1 MKIERTN
8 IQSFIAVSDFIS
20 LLNMSSGFLS
30 IICSIDNNFE
40 LSAIL
45 MIVAIMFD
53 SIDGWVARKTN
64 RNDNLGFG
72 KNIDSLSDIVSF
84 GVAPAIFV
92 YTSINT
98 TSIALHSLVIL
109 VSLLIVICGV
119 LRLTRYNVIADH
131 IKTSGFIGFP
141 IPGISFIIATLYLS
155 GLYNSYMT
163 LLLATIVSILMVSN
177 VKYPK
182 FSNMPVIAISCLLI
196 ILIIL
201 PIPTKLFSINI
212 PALILL
218 LFCLYYLIINLI
230 KKWADLLL
238 LIKLTIKIKRSI

>member
-1 MKIERTN
+1 MEIEKTN
-8 IQSFIAVSDFIS
+8 IQNFIATSDIIS

-30 IICSIDNNFE
+30 ILCSINNYFE

-45 MIVAIMFD
+45 MIIAIMFD
-53 SIDGWVARKTN
+53 STDGWVARKTN
-64 RNDNLGFG
+64 RNDSLGFG
-72 KNIDSLSDIVSF
+72 KKIDSLSDIVSF
-84 GVAPAIFV
+84 GVAPAVFI

-98 TSIALHSLVIL
+98 TSIPLQILVIL
-109 VSLLIVICGV
+109 VSLLIVVCGV

-131 IKTSGFIGFP
+131 VKTSGFIGFP
-141 IPGISFIIATLYLS
+141 IPGISFIIATYYLS
-155 GLYNSYMT
+155 GLYNSY
-163 LLLATIVSILMVSN
+163 LALILSIIVSILMISN

-182 FSNMPVIAISCLLI
+182 FSNIPLISISCILI

-201 PIPTKLFSINI
+201 PIPTTLYSINI

-230 KKWADLLL
+230 K
-238 LIKLTIKIKRSI
+238 

>member
-1 MKIERTN
+1 MEIERTN
-8 IQSFIAVSDFIS
+8 IQNFIAISDIIS

-30 IICSIDNNFE
+30 IICSINHNFE

-45 MIVAIMFD
+45 MIIAIIFD
-53 SIDGWVARKTN
+53 SIDGWVARKAN
-64 RNDNLGFG
+64 RDDSLGFG
-72 KNIDSLSDIVSF
+72 KNIDSLSDIISF
-84 GVAPAIFV
+84 GVAPAVFL
-92 YTSINT
+92 YTSLNT
-98 TSIALHSLVIL
+98 ASIPLQLIAIL

-155 GLYNSYMT
+155 GLYENHLA
-163 LLLATIVSILMVSN
+163 LLLAAIVSILMISN

-182 FSNMPVIAISCLLI
+182 FSNMPAIIISCVLI
-196 ILIIL
+196 VLIIL
-201 PIPTKLFSINI
+201 PIPTTAYGINI

-230 KKWADLLL
+230 KKWDPFTP
-238 LIKLTIKIKRSI
+238 IN

>member
-1 MKIERTN
+1 MEIEKTN
-8 IQSFIAVSDFIS
+8 IQNFIATSDIIS

-30 IICSIDNNFE
+30 ILCSINNYFE

-45 MIVAIMFD
+45 MIIAIMFD
-53 SIDGWVARKTN
+53 STDGWVARKTK
-64 RNDNLGFG
+64 RNDSLGFG
-72 KNIDSLSDIVSF
+72 KNIDSLSDVVSF
-84 GVAPAIFV
+84 GVAPAVFI

-98 TSIALHSLVIL
+98 TSIPLQLIVIL
-109 VSLLIVICGV
+109 VSLLIVVCGV

-131 IKTSGFIGFP
+131 VKTSDFIGFP
-141 IPGISFIIATLYLS
+141 IPGISFIIATYYLS
-155 GLYNSYMT
+155 GLYNSY
-163 LLLATIVSILMVSN
+163 LALILSIIVSILMISN

-182 FSNMPVIAISCLLI
+182 FSNIPLISISCILI

-201 PIPTKLFSINI
+201 PIPTTLYSINI

-230 KKWADLLL
+230 K
-238 LIKLTIKIKRSI
+238 

>member
-1 MKIERTN
+1 MSITDTKMS
-8 IQSFIAVSDFIS
+8 SFIAISDVIS

-30 IICSIDNNFE
+30 VISSVNHNFE

-64 RNDNLGFG
+64 RQDDLGFG

-92 YTSINT
+92 YCCINT
-98 TSIALHSLVIL
+98 TPGIFQAIVIL

-119 LRLTRYNVIADH
+119 LRLTRYNVIADE
-131 IKTSGFIGFP
+131 IDVKGFIGFP
-141 IPGISFIIATLYLS
+141 IPGIAFIIATLYLS
-155 GLYNSYMT
+155 GLFNPYVALILSV
-163 LLLATIVSILMVSN
+163 IVSLIMISN
-177 VKYPK
+177 IIYPK
-182 FSNMPVIAISCLLI
+182 FDNLPVIGLSV

-201 PIPTKLFSINI
+201 LILPINTTVYNVNI
-212 PALILL
+212 PGALLL

-230 KKWADLLL
+230 K
-238 LIKLTIKIKRSI
+238 R

>member
-8 IQSFIAVSDFIS
+8 IQSFIAISDAIS

-30 IICSIDNNFE
+30 IICSINSYFE

-45 MIVAIMFD
+45 MIIAIMLD
-53 SIDGWVARKTN
+53 STDGWVARKTN
-64 RNDNLGFG
+64 RNDSLGFG
-72 KNIDSLSDIVSF
+72 KNIDSLSDVVSF
-84 GVAPAIFV
+84 GVAPAVFI

-98 TSIALHSLVIL
+98 TSIPLQIIVIL
-109 VSLLIVICGV
+109 VSLLIVVCGV

-141 IPGISFIIATLYLS
+141 IPGMSFIVATLYLS
-155 GLYNSYMT
+155 GLYNIY
-163 LLLATIVSILMVSN
+163 LALILSAIVAILMISN

-182 FSNMPVIAISCLLI
+182 FDNIPIIAISCILI

-201 PIPTKLFSINI
+201 PIPTVLFNINI

-230 KKWADLLL
+230 KK
-238 LIKLTIKIKRSI
+238 

>member
-1 MKIERTN
+1 MEIEKTN
-8 IQSFIAVSDFIS
+8 IQNFIATSDIIS

-30 IICSIDNNFE
+30 ILCSINNYFE

-45 MIVAIMFD
+45 MIIAIMFD
-53 SIDGWVARKTN
+53 STDGWVARKTN
-64 RNDNLGFG
+64 RNDSLGFG

-84 GVAPAIFV
+84 GVAPAVFI

-98 TSIALHSLVIL
+98 TSIPLQLIVIL
-109 VSLLIVICGV
+109 VSLLIVVCGI

-141 IPGISFIIATLYLS
+141 IPGISFILATLYLS
-155 GLYNSYMT
+155 GLFNIYSA
-163 LLLATIVSILMVSN
+163 LILASIVSILMISN
-177 VKYPK
+177 IKYPK
-182 FSNMPVIAISCLLI
+182 FSNMPIIAISCILI
-196 ILIIL
+196 ILLIL
-201 PIPTKLFSINI
+201 PIPTIVYGINV

-230 KKWADLLL
+230 KK
-238 LIKLTIKIKRSI
+238 

>member
-1 MKIERTN
+1 MEIERTN
-8 IQSFIAVSDFIS
+8 IQNFIAISDIIS

-30 IICSIDNNFE
+30 IICSINHNFE

-45 MIVAIMFD
+45 MIIAIIFD
-53 SIDGWVARKTN
+53 SIDGWVARKAN
-64 RNDNLGFG
+64 RDDSLGFG
-72 KNIDSLSDIVSF
+72 KNIDSLSDIISF
-84 GVAPAIFV
+84 GVAPAVFL
-92 YTSINT
+92 YTSLNT
-98 TSIALHSLVIL
+98 ASIPLQLIAIL

-155 GLYNSYMT
+155 GLYNN
-163 LLLATIVSILMVSN
+163 LMISN

-182 FSNMPVIAISCLLI
+182 FSNMPAIIISCILI
-196 ILIIL
+196 VLIIL
-201 PIPTKLFSINI
+201 PIPTTAYGVNI

-230 KKWADLLL
+230 KK
-238 LIKLTIKIKRSI
+238 